1 MELTHFSQY
10 RILNIFECLDSSH
23 KAQTPNRRVLVAH
36 AIKHPLLD
44 SASHWLEFD
53 HINYQI
59 SEPWEETVKQ

>member
-23 KAQTPNRRVLVAH
+23 KAQTPNRRVLVAP

-44 SASHWLEFD
+44 SASH
-53 HINYQI
+53 
-59 SEPWEETVKQ
+59 